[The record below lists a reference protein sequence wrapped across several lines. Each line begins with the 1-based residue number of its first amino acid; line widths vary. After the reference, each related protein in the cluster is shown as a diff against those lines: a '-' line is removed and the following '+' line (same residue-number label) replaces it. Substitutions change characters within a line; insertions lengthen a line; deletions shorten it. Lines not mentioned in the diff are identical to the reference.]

1 MLFFL
6 YEKPD
11 ATLLMSF
18 IQELGLETDDKT
30 ALSGLFSDYDT
41 YELWLCFYQP
51 YSYTIAMDYSN

>member
-1 MLFFL
+1 
-6 YEKPD
+6 
-11 ATLLMSF
+11 MSF

-51 YSYTIAMDYSN
+51 YSYTIAMDYSNWLIVYVLQQNLENV